1 MATIQLLLA
10 DGTTKYFKVTGSGTS
25 VDPYMTTNTI
35 ESGSVS
41 VDNTVTVD
49 ALPAGTNMLGGVKDA
64 GFYKTVTTTYTTTT
78 TTANTPF
85 DITAVPATGEKV
97 VLVDLLISVNT
108 NCLLL
113 LKDNN
118 TPTAGTYLGTYMT
131 ASSGVDAIIPRA
143 HIKCA
148 TANKK
153 FQLVTSTSSVTVQVT
168 ANWYSEA

>member
-10 DGTTKYFKVTGSGTS
+10 DGTTKYFKVSGSGTS

-35 ESGSVS
+35 ESGA
-41 VDNTVTVD
+41 VTVSNTLTVD
-49 ALPAGTNMLGGVKDA
+49 SLPTGANMIGAVKDA
-64 GFYKTVTTTYTTTT
+64 GFFKTTTTTYTTTT
-78 TTANTPF
+78 TTANTAF
-85 DITAVPATGEKV
+85 DITPAPTSGQKI

-118 TPTAGTYLGTYMT
+118 ATPATYLGTYMT
-131 ASSGVDAIIPRA
+131 ASAGVDAIIPRA

-148 TANKK
+148 TADKK

>member
-10 DGTTKYFKVTGSGTS
+10 DGTTKYFKVTGSGTAG
-25 VDPYMTTNTI
+25 DPYMTTNTI
-35 ESGSVS
+35 EAGTVS

-49 ALPAGTNMLGGVKDA
+49 ALPAGANMIGGVKDA

-78 TTANTPF
+78 TTANTAF
-85 DITAVPATGEKV
+85 DITPIPATGEKV

-118 TPTAGTYLGTYMT
+118 ATPATYLGTYMT